1 MAHGFLIHGDTDYV
15 GVAVRDLAAGETV
28 TGVYQ
33 KSLKETHVTLTDAV
47 PLGHKVALTD
57 LKPGDNVIEYNE
69 VVGVATQP
77 IHRGN
82 HVHVHNIKSV
92 RWA

>member
-1 MAHGFLIHGDTDYV
+1 MAHGFLIHDDQDHV
-15 GVAVRDLAAGETV
+15 GVAVRDLQAGESV

-33 KSLKETHVTLTDAV
+33 KSLKETQIIVREGV
-47 PLGHKVALTD
+47 SLGHKVALKD
-57 LKPGDNVIEYNE
+57 LNPGDQIIEYNE
-69 VVGVATQP
+69 VIGVATQP
-77 IHRGN
+77 IRVGD

>member
-1 MAHGFLIHGDTDYV
+1 MAHGFLIHADQDHV
-15 GVAVRDLAAGETV
+15 GVAVRDLQVGETV

-33 KSLKETHVTLTDAV
+33 KSLNETLVTLRDAV
-47 PLGHKVALTD
+47 PLGHKVALRD
-57 LKPGDNVIEYNE
+57 LNSGDQVIEYNA
-69 VVGVATQP
+69 VIGVTTQP
-77 IHRGN
+77 ITIGN

>member
-1 MAHGFLIHGDTDYV
+1 MAHGFLVHEDHDDV
-15 GVAVRDLAAGETV
+15 GVAVRDLQAGEAV

-33 KSLKETHVTLTDAV
+33 RSLNETQVTLRDAV
-47 PLGHKVALTD
+47 PLGHKVALKE
-57 LKPGDNVIEYNE
+57 LHRGDEVIEYDE
-69 VVGVATQP
+69 VIGVATQP
-77 IHRGN
+77 IEVGN

>member
-1 MAHGFLIHGDTDYV
+1 MAHGFLIHDDHDHV
-15 GVAVRDLAAGETV
+15 GVAVRDLQAGDSV

-33 KSLKETHVTLTDAV
+33 KSLKETRITLREAV
-47 PLGHKVALTD
+47 PLGHKVALKN
-57 LKPGDNVIEYNE
+57 LNQGDQIIEYNA
-69 VVGVATQP
+69 VIGVATQA
-77 IHRGN
+77 ISVGN

>member
-1 MAHGFLIHGDTDYV
+1 MAHGFLVHGEEDHV
-15 GVAVRDLAAGETV
+15 GVAVRDLTAGEIV

-33 KSLKETHVTLTDAV
+33 KSLKDISVKVLNDI
-47 PLGHKVALTD
+47 PLGHKIALAD
-57 LKPGDNVIEYNE
+57 RQPGDRVLKYDEVIG
-69 VVGVATQP
+69 VVTQP
-77 IHRGN
+77 IRQGE